1 LHRSLSSR
9 KGASEI
15 IAAMLLIVITVAASI
30 LLYAYVSG
38 LMGRLQGVSV
48 QQPYLE
54 QVALD
59 YYDWS
64 GTSTCS
70 PSITILC
77 LTLRNVGV
85 AKVTM
90 SDFFIA
96 GTRNTTG
103 LTFGAGCNSPQRGV
117 LAVQSSCVLT
127 FPVPSGFTP
136 TPGVAYNVKIV
147 TKDGAIL
154 SYSCIAGQAA

>member
-1 LHRSLSSR
+1 MLRR
-9 KGASEI
+9 RGVSEV
-15 IAAMLLIVITVAASI
+15 IAAMLLIVITVAAAV

-38 LMGRLQGVSV
+38 VMGRLQGAAVS
-48 QQPYLE
+48 QPYLE
-54 QVALD
+54 QVSLD

-70 PSITILC
+70 TTIAILC

-96 GTRNTTG
+96 GTRNTTD
-103 LTFGAGCNSPQRGV
+103 LTFGPGCSKGV
-117 LAVQSSCVLT
+117 LAVQASCVLT
-127 FPVPSGFTP
+127 FPVPSSVGATSGDAY
-136 TPGVAYNVKIV
+136 GVKVG
-147 TKDGAIL
+147 TKDGAIF
-154 SYSCIAGQAA
+154 SYSCIAGQAG